1 MEKDKNTSR
10 ANQTRSKSE
19 RPKVW
24 VPPSSL
30 DAPPAPDGFRYRWI
44 RAEVVGYQ
52 DTKNVTSRLR
62 EGYELVRAEEIENAS
77 DYPVLDEGKY
87 KGVIGVGG
95 LLLAKVPVE
104 IAKQR
109 QEYMT
114 QRHEERNEA
123 VENDLMKEQD
133 NRMPINI
140 ERQSRVTF
148 GGTKKVIL
156 NITDYYINRTG
167 GPSGQVHKEKQLWL
181 IEAQVDS
188 DLERL

>member
-1 MEKDKNTSR
+1 MENEKNKSR

-44 RAEVVGYQ
+44 RAEVVGFQ

-62 EGYELVRAEEIENAS
+62 EGYELVRAEEVENAS
-77 DYPVLDEGKY
+77 DYPVLEEGKY

-95 LLLAKVPVE
+95 LLLAKVPIE

-109 QEYMT
+109 QDYMT
-114 QRHEERNEA
+114 NRHTDRNEA
-123 VENDLMKEQD
+123 VEHDLMKEQD
-133 NRMPINI
+133 KRMPINVD
-140 ERQSRVTF
+140 RQTRVTF
-148 GGTKKVIL
+148 GGTKK
-156 NITDYYINRTG
+156 
-167 GPSGQVHKEKQLWL
+167 
-181 IEAQVDS
+181 
-188 DLERL
+188 